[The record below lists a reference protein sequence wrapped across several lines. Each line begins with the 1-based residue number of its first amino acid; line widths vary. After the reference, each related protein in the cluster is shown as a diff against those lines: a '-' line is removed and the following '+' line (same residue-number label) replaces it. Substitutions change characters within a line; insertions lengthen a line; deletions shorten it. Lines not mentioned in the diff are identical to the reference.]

1 MKRFRPGNR
10 FMSPKGWRKHF
21 HRRRRRRW
29 CHDALSRISCALAD
43 VPPGCQARIVSFSN
57 AIPANRKEHLQAYGM
72 VPGYLVR
79 VIQQA
84 PVTVVQI
91 EHTELALES
100 GLAREVQVED
110 ITCG

>member
-1 MKRFRPGNR
+1 
-10 FMSPKGWRKHF
+10 
-21 HRRRRRRW
+21 
-29 CHDALSRISCALAD
+29 
-43 VPPGCQARIVSFSN
+43 
-57 AIPANRKEHLQAYGM
+57 M